1 MKTIIKSVWLKFFVI
16 LCVAQIGSGAAMAQ
30 STTTIKGTVTDAKTG
45 ETLPF
50 VSILIPG
57 TTMGTAS
64 DSEGR
69 YAMTLRENHP
79 TIKFTYVGYLSV
91 KNRLNRYKPGDQHE
105 NVGRRFDVERG
116 DH

>member
-1 MKTIIKSVWLKFFVI
+1 MKAISKSIWLYTLLVI
-16 LCVAQIGSGAAMAQ
+16 SVLQIGSGMAIAQ

-64 DSEGR
+64 DADGR
-69 YAMTLRENHP
+69 YAMTLREDHS
-79 TIKFTYVGYLSV
+79 TIKFTYVGYMA
-91 KNRLNRYKPGDQHE
+91 
-105 NVGRRFDVERG
+105 VEK
-116 DH
+116 